1 LRRLD
6 ASLGDL
12 QATVTA
18 RLASGSARPSQAYEP
33 EQLRAAVNDRQAQL
47 EAEVAK
53 AQARLARLT
62 GDPDA
67 DVSSDPPLLTVER
80 ERLRGGIGATPRLT
94 ALDAD
99 VAAAEAETD
108 LARAAKRPDWRV
120 STSYG
125 RRDPAYGDM
134 VSVGVS
140 IDLPLFSRKRQDPLI
155 AAREAEADRA
165 RFSRTSGE
173 RDLNAGLTSD
183 LADYDMHRRQLDNA
197 RATLVPLAK
206 RRAELDMASY
216 AAGKLDLAARSS
228 RASLL
233 PKLKSMHSP
242 AKLMSRATRSGS
254 ITHTWRCGHELA
266 READRALGRRHLG
279 DRPGGRRGRVLARS

>member
-1 LRRLD
+1 MTGKLSWRLRW
-6 ASLGDL
+6 LG
-12 QATVTA
+12 
-18 RLASGSARPSQAYEP
+18 
-33 EQLRAAVNDRQAQL
+33 
-47 EAEVAK
+47 

-173 RDLNAGLTSD
+173 RDLNAGSRPILPITTCIAGNSTTPG
-183 LADYDMHRRQLDNA
+183 LHSCRS
-197 RATLVPLAK
+197 PSGGPSW
-206 RRAELDMASY
+206 MASY
-216 AAGKLDLAARSS
+216 AAASLGSALLSS
-228 RASLL
+228 PLL

-254 ITHTWRCGHELA
+254 YTYMEV
-266 READRALGRRHLG
+266 
-279 DRPGGRRGRVLARS
+279 RP